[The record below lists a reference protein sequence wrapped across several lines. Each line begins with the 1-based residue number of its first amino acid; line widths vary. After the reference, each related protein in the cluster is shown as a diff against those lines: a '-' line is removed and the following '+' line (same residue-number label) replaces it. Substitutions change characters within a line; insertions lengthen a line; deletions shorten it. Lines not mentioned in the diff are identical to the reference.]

1 MSDVVTDT
9 SKALVAAQGDAVALP
24 GEDPYQEALAT
35 IFFSDAAMRRPSCV
49 VQPRTT
55 EDVAAAMRISS
66 EHGSQ
71 VTVRGGGLSSLC
83 TADDAVLIDLSAHL
97 DTAAVA
103 GDRVRAGGGAKV
115 GTILE
120 ALAPMSRVIPVGV
133 VSLAGMGLATRGGL
147 GYLTRSRGPTIDS
160 LDEVELVLPGG
171 DTLRLSNASTGDEA
185 DLWWAVRG
193 CAPHFGVV
201 TSATFRSHAL
211 GRVFAHRAI
220 FDLDAL
226 SAFFE
231 VAPSLPA
238 DTSLSAVLG
247 PPVGSSEP
255 VLFTYL
261 VYAADD
267 EAGMD
272 RAAGY
277 VREVAT
283 RASTSPLLE
292 LAGTYRYLDG
302 LPPMSVP
309 GLDGTEPG
317 GPQPPVPGEPR
328 AFMYSKCR
336 FGPATLGAGAA
347 EAVAERIRV
356 APTSFCRIDFQHTGG
371 ALGAVADDATAF
383 WGRDSEWN
391 IPWNSLWTESEGDRE
406 SCVSWARETADAL
419 DPFAPGVYSVE
430 LRPGFPET
438 RAEVD
443 AAFGGNLPRLRALKS
458 TWDPNNVMGS
468 YYPL

>member
-1 MSDVVTDT
+1 MSNFNGDS
-9 SKALVAAQGDAVALP
+9 SKALASTLGDAVSLP
-24 GEDPYQEALAT
+24 GQTPYQEALDRV
-35 IFFSDAAMRRPSCV
+35 FFSDAALRKPSCL

-55 EDVAAAMRISS
+55 GEVADAIRIAS
-66 EHGSQ
+66 ENGTQ

-83 TADDAVLIDLSAHL
+83 TADDAVMIDLSEHL
-97 DTAAVA
+97 DTAEVV
-103 GDRVRAGGGAKV
+103 GDRVRAGGGATV
-115 GTILE
+115 ATILDS
-120 ALAPMSRVIPVGV
+120 LAPMSRVVPVGV
-133 VSLAGMGLATRGGL
+133 VSLAGMGLATRGGF
-147 GYLTRSRGPTIDS
+147 GYLTRSLGPTIDS
-160 LDEVELVLPGG
+160 LEEVELVVPEG
-171 DTLRLSNASTGDEA
+171 DTLRLSDASTGDEA

-201 TSATFRSHAL
+201 TSATFRSHPL
-211 GRVFAHRAI
+211 GPVFAHRAVL
-220 FDLDAL
+220 DLDAL
-226 SAFFE
+226 GAFFE
-231 VAPSLPA
+231 VAQSLPT

-247 PPVGSSEP
+247 PPLGSSEP

-261 VYAADD
+261 VYSGDD
-267 EAGMD
+267 ESGMQRATGYVHEVA
-272 RAAGY
+272 RAAG
-277 VREVAT
+277 T
-283 RASTSPLLE
+283 PLLVE

-309 GLDGTEPG
+309 GLDGAEPS

-336 FGPATLGAGAA
+336 LAPAPLGRDAA
-347 EAVAERIRV
+347 EAVAARIRV
-356 APTSFCRIDFQHTGG
+356 APTSFCRIDFQHAGG

-391 IPWNSLWTESEGDRE
+391 IPWNALWTDSEGDRE
-406 SCVSWARETADAL
+406 SCVSWSRETADAL
-419 DPFAPGVYSVE
+419 APFAPGVYSVE

-443 AAFGGNLPRLRALKS
+443 ATFGGNLPRLRALKS
-458 TWDPNNVMGS
+458 TWDPNNVLGT